1 MDGGCVAEDWGA
13 YYRIPRYLVIR
24 FIFRVCGISMM
35 GLYLLAYDIFGVY
48 DLVGAKKMYYTLRIK
63 SEQFW

>member
-1 MDGGCVAEDWGA
+1 
-13 YYRIPRYLVIR
+13 
-24 FIFRVCGISMM
+24 MM

-48 DLVGAKKMYYTLRIK
+48 DLVRAKKMYYTLRIK